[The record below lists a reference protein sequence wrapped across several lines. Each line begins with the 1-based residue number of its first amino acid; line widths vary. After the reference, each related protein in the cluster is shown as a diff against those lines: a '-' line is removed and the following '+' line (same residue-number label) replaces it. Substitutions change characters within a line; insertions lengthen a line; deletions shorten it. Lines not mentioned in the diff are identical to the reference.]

1 MKRSPRHSR
10 TSANLSESVH
20 RQLNMYALAASAAGV
35 GALALV
41 APAEARIIYTPAHHV
56 IGENQ
61 MYQLALNH
69 RERDFFI
76 YNKQCLGSQTDCGS
90 SSGYAWLN
98 IFQSSTGQGGWN
110 QVVGYRTNG
119 SLSWASAL
127 KRGTRISKQQVFVFG
142 AIMVELF
149 SRTTGPWNNV
159 TNRYLGLKF
168 KIDGKF
174 HYGWAR
180 LNVEV
185 ARHPPRS
192 LSLSPATLTKLSR
205 TNRSLQARP
214 RGEMRSIWMPLPQ

>member
-1 MKRSPRHSR
+1 MQSSPRPPR
-10 TSANLSESVH
+10 TPSSLSDLIH
-20 RQLNMYALAASAAGV
+20 QQLNAYALAATAAGV
-35 GALALV
+35 GVLALV
-41 APAEARIIYTPAHHV
+41 APAEAKIVYTTANHV

-76 YNKQCLGSQTDCGS
+76 ANNQCLSISTDCGVAYGGWAQLS
-90 SSGYAWLN
+90 
-98 IFQSSTGQGGWN
+98 IFQSSTGQGSQRN
-110 QVVGYRTNG
+110 QVVGFRSNG
-119 SLSWASAL
+119 SLNWASAL
-127 KRGTRISKQQVFVFG
+127 KRGARISEKRVFVPG
-142 AIMVELF
+142 GIMVRQF
-149 SRTTGPWNNV
+149 GTGAWNDV